1 MRIVSLGWL
10 MTQLLLLCSCMTPS
24 PNAQDPFEAINRP
37 IDRFNRA
44 FDATMIRPIA
54 ATYDAITPSVVRAG
68 ITNFYRNI
76 NLAPTIANDL
86 LQADW
91 MQALKDTWRL
101 IINSSIGIGG
111 LMDPASQCQLPP
123 HSNDL
128 GLTLAK
134 WCNRESPYI
143 IIPFLGP
150 STIRDG
156 MGLLFDYS
164 LFTPYPYLNQANV
177 VYGLLAVR
185 YVDLRAQLF
194 DLEPLMRQSLDSYAF
209 MRDAYLQ
216 NRHYLITGQQPPSAN
231 DLYVEDTVANTSL
244 NMLSDTAD
252 EKPAQKNK
260 NEVGR

>member
-1 MRIVSLGWL
+1 
-10 MTQLLLLCSCMTPS
+10 MTPGTN
-24 PNAQDPFEAINRP
+24 PDDPFEAINRP

-44 FDATMIRPIA
+44 FDATMLKPIA
-54 ATYDAITPSVVRAG
+54 SVYDAVTPTVIRVG
-68 ITNFYRNI
+68 INNFYRNV

-86 LQADW
+86 LQAEW
-91 MQALKDTWRL
+91 MLALKDTWRL
-101 IINSSIGIGG
+101 IINSSLGLGG
-111 LMDPASQCQLPP
+111 LMDPASHCQLPP

-134 WCNRESPYI
+134 WGNTTSPYI
-143 IIPFLGP
+143 VIPFLGP

-164 LFTPYPYLNQANV
+164 FFTPYPYLNQANV
-177 VYGLLAVR
+177 VYGLLALR

-194 DLEPLMRQSLDSYAF
+194 DVEKLMQQSIDPYAL

-216 NRHYLITGQQPPSAN
+216 NRRYLITGKQPPTS
-231 DLYVEDTVANTSL
+231 DELYVEDTVANTSL
-244 NMLSDTAD
+244 NMLSDTAS
-252 EKPAQKNK
+252 EQPENK